1 LEETIKKKK
10 YVIVCTGSMNE
21 KKRRRMR
28 FGNEGERI
36 FTFTA
41 ACSFFFG
48 CSHFSFYGSDH
59 EQFKHSE

>member
-1 LEETIKKKK
+1 MIGRK
-10 YVIVCTGSMNE
+10 YKEE
-21 KKRRRMR
+21 KKSMLLFVQAVRRRMR